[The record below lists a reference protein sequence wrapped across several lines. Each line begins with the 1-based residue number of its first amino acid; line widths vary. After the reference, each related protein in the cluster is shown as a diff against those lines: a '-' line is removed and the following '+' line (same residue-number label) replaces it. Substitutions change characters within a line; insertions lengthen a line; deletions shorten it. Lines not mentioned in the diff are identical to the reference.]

1 MNRWNPWGNY
11 LECQFKFMA
20 ELKIKIR
27 DVEFPTPVFVA
38 SGTFGY
44 GQEAADLV
52 DLQGL
57 GAIITKSIGP
67 QPRLGN
73 PSPRLFETTAGLLN
87 SIGLQNVGAQNF
99 IAEKL
104 PFLRTLGIPI
114 IVNIAGRRLDEYAE
128 VARFLED
135 HEGIA
140 GYELNFS
147 CPNVKEGG
155 LEFSQKA
162 EITERAT
169 RAIRDITKRLVIPK
183 LTPNVT
189 RVSEMA
195 QAAEAGGADAVS
207 LINTLTGMAIDI
219 ETWRPRLNSVVGGY
233 SGPAIKPVA
242 LAKVYETAVAVKI
255 PVIGIGGIMNWQDAV
270 EFFLAGATAVQIGS
284 ANFVEPRTGVFV
296 AEGLRNYLVTRGLKS
311 ITELV
316 GQIKTI

>member
-1 MNRWNPWGNY
+1 
-11 LECQFKFMA
+11 MA

-52 DLQGL
+52 DLKGL

-73 PSPRLFETTAGLLN
+73 PSPRLFETAAGLLN

-104 PFLRTLGIPI
+104 PFLRALGVPI
-114 IVNIAGRRLDEYAE
+114 IVNIAGRSLDEYIE
-128 VARFLED
+128 VARMLEA
-135 HEGIA
+135 HEGIV

-169 RAIRDITKRLVIPK
+169 RAIRDLTARLVIPK

-189 RVSEMA
+189 RVSEIA

-219 ETWRPRLNSVVGGY
+219 ETWRPRLNTVMGGY

-242 LAKVYETAVAVKI
+242 LAKVYETARAVKI
-255 PVIGIGGIMNWQDAV
+255 PVIGIGGITSWQDAV
-270 EFFLAGATAVQIGS
+270 EFFLAGAATVQIGT
-284 ANFVEPRTGVFV
+284 ANFVDPRTGIFM
-296 AEGLRNYLVTRGLKS
+296 AEGLRNYLAARQLHNIQDLT
-311 ITELV
+311 
-316 GQIKTI
+316 GQIKIDNP

>member
-1 MNRWNPWGNY
+1 MVD
-11 LECQFKFMA
+11 
-20 ELKIKIR
+20 LKIKIR
-27 DVEFPTPVFVA
+27 GREFPTPVFVA

-52 DLQGL
+52 NLKGL

-73 PSPRLFETTAGLLN
+73 PAPRLFETTAGLLN
-87 SIGLQNVGAQNF
+87 SIGLQNVGVQNF
-99 IAEKL
+99 IVEKL
-104 PFLRTLGIPI
+104 PFLRGLGVPI
-114 IVNIAGRRLDEYAE
+114 IVNIAGRSLEEYLD
-128 VARFLED
+128 VARRLEV

-169 RAIRDITKRLVIPK
+169 RAVREVTQRLVIPK

-189 RVSEMA
+189 RVSEIA
-195 QAAEAGGADAVS
+195 QAAEAGGADAVA

-219 ETWRPRLNSVVGGY
+219 DTWRPRLNTIIGGY

-242 LAKVYETAVAVKI
+242 LAKVYETARAVKI
-255 PVIGIGGIMNWQDAV
+255 PVIGIGGITSWQDAV

-296 AEGLRNYLVTRGLKS
+296 AEGLRNYLAARQLES
-311 ITELV
+311 IGGLV
-316 GQIKTI
+316 GQMKTGL

>member
-1 MNRWNPWGNY
+1 MP
-11 LECQFKFMA
+11 

-87 SIGLQNVGAQNF
+87 SIGLQNVGVQNF

-104 PFLRTLGIPI
+104 PFLRTLGVPI
-114 IVNIAGRRLDEYAE
+114 IVNIAGRSLDEYME
-128 VARFLED
+128 VARRLEA

-169 RAIRDITKRLVIPK
+169 RAIRDLTARLVIPK

-189 RVSEMA
+189 RVGEIA

-207 LINTLTGMAIDI
+207 LINTLMGMAIDI
-219 ETWRPRLNSVVGGY
+219 ETWQPRLNTVVGGY

-242 LAKVYETAVAVKI
+242 LAKVYETARAVKI
-255 PVIGIGGIMNWQDAV
+255 PVIGIGGITSWQDAV
-270 EFFLAGATAVQIGS
+270 EFFLAGAAAVQIGT
-284 ANFVEPRTGVFV
+284 ANFIDPRTGLFV
-296 AEGLRNYLVTRGLKS
+296 AEGLRNYLAARQLKS

-316 GQIKTI
+316 GQIEIR

>member
-1 MNRWNPWGNY
+1 
-11 LECQFKFMA
+11 MA

-52 DLQGL
+52 DLKGL

-73 PSPRLFETTAGLLN
+73 PAPRLFETTAGLLN
-87 SIGLQNVGAQNF
+87 SIGLQNVGVQNF
-99 IAEKL
+99 IVEKL
-104 PFLRTLGIPI
+104 PFLRALGIPI
-114 IVNIAGRRLDEYAE
+114 LVNIAGRSLDEYVE
-128 VARFLED
+128 VARVLEA
-135 HEGIA
+135 HEGIV

-169 RAIRDITKRLVIPK
+169 RAIRDITRRLVIPK

-189 RVSEMA
+189 RVSEIA

-207 LINTLTGMAIDI
+207 LINTLTGMAVDI
-219 ETWRPRLNSVVGGY
+219 ETWRPRLNTVVGGY

-242 LAKVYETAVAVKI
+242 LAKVYETTRAVKI
-255 PVIGIGGIMNWQDAV
+255 PVIGIGGITSWQDAV
-270 EFFLAGATAVQIGS
+270 EFFLVGATAVQIGS

-296 AEGLRNYLVTRGLKS
+296 AEGLKNYLTARKLEHVAQL
-311 ITELV
+311 L
-316 GQIKTI
+316 GQIKVN

>member
-1 MNRWNPWGNY
+1 MNVSD
-11 LECQFKFMA
+11 
-20 ELKIKIR
+20 LKIKIGA
-27 DVEFPTPVFVA
+27 VEFPTPVFVA

-73 PSPRLFETTAGLLN
+73 PAPRLFETTAGLLN
-87 SIGLQNVGAQNF
+87 SIGLQNVGVHSF
-99 IAEKL
+99 IKEKL
-104 PFLRTLGIPI
+104 PFLQTLGVPI
-114 IVNIAGRRLDEYAE
+114 IVNIAGRSLEEYVA
-128 VARFLED
+128 VARFLEAND
-135 HEGIA
+135 GIA

-162 EITERAT
+162 AITEQAT
-169 RAIRDITKRLVIPK
+169 RAIRDLTQRLVIPK

-189 RVSEMA
+189 RIDEIA

-207 LINTLTGMAIDI
+207 LINTLKGMAVDI
-219 ETWRPRLNSVVGGY
+219 ETWRPRINTVVGGY

-242 LAKVYETAVAVKI
+242 LAKVYEAARAVKI

-270 EFFLAGATAVQIGS
+270 EFFLAGATAVQIGT
-284 ANFVEPRTGVFV
+284 ANFVEPRTGVLV
-296 AEGLRNYLVTRGLKS
+296 AEGLRKYLATRQLHS
-311 ITELV
+311 IRELV
-316 GQIKTI
+316 GRINVD

>member
-1 MNRWNPWGNY
+1 MTV
-11 LECQFKFMA
+11 

-27 DVEFPTPVFVA
+27 GVEFPTPVFAA

-52 DLQGL
+52 DLKGL

-73 PSPRLFETTAGLLN
+73 PAPRLYETTAGLLN
-87 SIGLQNVGAQNF
+87 SIGLQNVGVQNF
-99 IAEKL
+99 VSEKL
-104 PFLRTLGIPI
+104 PFLQRLGVPI
-114 IVNIAGRRLDEYAE
+114 IVNIAGRSLDEYVE
-128 VARFLED
+128 VTRVLETQT
-135 HEGIA
+135 GIA

-162 EITERAT
+162 EIAERST
-169 RAIRDITKRLVIPK
+169 RAIRNLTKRLVIPK

-189 RVSEMA
+189 RVSEIA

-207 LINTLTGMAIDI
+207 LINTLTGLAIDI
-219 ETWRPRLNSVVGGY
+219 ETWTPRINTVVGGY

-242 LAKVYETAVAVKI
+242 LAKVYETARAVNI

-270 EFFLAGATAVQIGS
+270 EFFLAGATAVQIGT
-284 ANFVEPRTGVFV
+284 ANFVDPRTGVIV
-296 AEGLRNYLVTRGLKS
+296 AEGLREYLVKRRLSRIKDL
-311 ITELV
+311 I
-316 GQIKTI
+316 GQIKIEKS

>member
-1 MNRWNPWGNY
+1 
-11 LECQFKFMA
+11 MA

-52 DLQGL
+52 DLKGL

-73 PSPRLFETTAGLLN
+73 PAPRLFETTAGLLN
-87 SIGLQNVGAQNF
+87 SIGLQNVGVQNF
-99 IAEKL
+99 TTEKL
-104 PFLRTLGIPI
+104 PFLRALGIPI
-114 IVNIAGRRLDEYAE
+114 LVNIAGRSLDEYVE
-128 VARFLED
+128 VARILEA
-135 HEGIA
+135 HEGIV

-169 RAIRDITKRLVIPK
+169 RAIRDITRRLVIPK

-189 RVSEMA
+189 RVGEIA
-195 QAAEAGGADAVS
+195 QAAEAGGADAVA

-219 ETWRPRLNSVVGGY
+219 ETWRPRLNTVVGGY

-242 LAKVYETAVAVKI
+242 LAKVYETARAVKI
-255 PVIGIGGIMNWQDAV
+255 PVIGIGGITSWQDAV

-296 AEGLRNYLVTRGLKS
+296 AEGLKNYLAARKLEH
-311 ITELV
+311 IAQLI
-316 GQIKTI
+316 GQIKVN

>member
-1 MNRWNPWGNY
+1 
-11 LECQFKFMA
+11 MA
-20 ELKIKIR
+20 ELNIKIR

-52 DLQGL
+52 DLKGL

-67 QPRLGN
+67 QPRPGN

-87 SIGLQNVGAQNF
+87 SIGLQNIGAQNF
-99 IAEKL
+99 VAEKL
-104 PFLRTLGIPI
+104 PFLRALGVPI
-114 IVNIAGRRLDEYAE
+114 IVNIAGRSLDEYVE
-128 VARFLED
+128 TVRMLEAHD
-135 HEGIA
+135 GII

-162 EITERAT
+162 ELTERAT
-169 RAIRDITKRLVIPK
+169 RTIRDLTTRLVIPK

-189 RVSEMA
+189 RVSEIA

-207 LINTLTGMAIDI
+207 LINTLTGMAVDI
-219 ETWRPRLNSVVGGY
+219 ATWRPRLNTVIGGY

-242 LAKVYETAVAVKI
+242 LAKVYETARAVKI
-255 PVIGIGGIMNWQDAV
+255 PVIGIGGITGWQDAV
-270 EFFLAGATAVQIGS
+270 EFFLVGATAVQIGT
-284 ANFVEPRTGVFV
+284 ANFVDPRSGVFV
-296 AEGLRNYLVTRGLKS
+296 AEGLRNYLAARKLHNIRDLT
-311 ITELV
+311 
-316 GQIKTI
+316 GQIKIDNS

>member
-1 MNRWNPWGNY
+1 
-11 LECQFKFMA
+11 MA
-20 ELKIKIR
+20 EIKIKIGA
-27 DVEFPTPVFVA
+27 VEFPTPVLVA

-52 DLQGL
+52 DLSGL

-73 PSPRLFETTAGLLN
+73 PAPRLFETTAGLLN
-87 SIGLQNVGAQNF
+87 SIGLQNVGVQSF
-99 IAEKL
+99 VKEKL
-104 PFLRTLGIPI
+104 PFLRTSGIPI
-114 IVNIAGRRLDEYAE
+114 IVNIAGRSLEEYIE
-128 VARFLED
+128 VTRILESCA
-135 HEGIA
+135 GIV

-162 EITERAT
+162 AITEQAT
-169 RAIRDITKRLVIPK
+169 RAIRDLTQRLVIPK

-189 RVSEMA
+189 RIDEIA

-207 LINTLTGMAIDI
+207 LINTLKGMAIDI
-219 ETWRPRLNSVVGGY
+219 DTWRPRINTVVGGY

-242 LAKVYETAVAVKI
+242 LAKVYEAARAVKI

-270 EFFLAGATAVQIGS
+270 EFFLAGATAVQIGT
-284 ANFVEPRTGVFV
+284 ANFVEPRTGVLV
-296 AEGLRNYLVTRGLKS
+296 AEGLRKYLTARQLNS
-311 ITELV
+311 IAELI
-316 GQIKTI
+316 GKIKTN